1 MKKILLVFILLVVGS
16 TGVITFFWRQA
27 TQLPSWYNTTTENP
41 NIAPENSINIAL
53 KKDKSS
59 VTNLEQA
66 EKSSQLADSKSVNIK
81 LTEAEIN
88 KFIVAK
94 IAERT
99 GGNTLPSSVEEV
111 NPKIAE
117 QTGGNTLPSSV
128 KEVNPKIAEQTGGNT
143 LPSSVKEVNPK
154 VAEQTSGNT
163 LPSSVKGVN
172 TKIRDGK
179 IETGAVVN
187 ISEFSNTF
195 VAKNGRT
202 ALNKLTEQFPFL
214 NNREVYIGISGKP
227 YVDNGELKFDDN
239 TEVKV
244 GNLSFTIADLSQKLG
259 IPKEQI
265 EQKLNLELQQIKV
278 QLEKSEIE
286 KSNGVIQG
294 SSN

>member
-1 MKKILLVFILLVVGS
+1 MKKILLVFILLVAGS
-16 TGVITFFWRQA
+16 TAAITFFLRQA
-27 TQLPSWYNTTTENP
+27 TQLPSWYNTTTDNP
-41 NIAPENSINIAL
+41 NIAPENSTNIVL
-53 KKDKSS
+53 KTDKSS
-59 VTNLEQA
+59 ATNLEQA
-66 EKSSQLADSKSVNIK
+66 EKSSKLADFKNGNIK
-81 LTEAEIN
+81 LTEADIN

-94 IAERT
+94 IAE
-99 GGNTLPSSVEEV
+99 
-111 NPKIAE
+111 
-117 QTGGNTLPSSV
+117 QTGGTTLPNSV

-143 LPSSVKEVNPK
+143 LPTSVKEVNPK
-154 VAEQTSGNT
+154 IAEQTSGNT

-227 YVDNGELKFDDN
+227 YLDKGELKFDDN
-239 TEVKV
+239 TKIKV

-265 EQKLNLELQQIKV
+265 EQKLNLQLQQIKLQV
-278 QLEKSEIE
+278 EKSEIE
-286 KSNGVIQG
+286 KSNDVIQG